1 MAIKSFFPNNI
12 LLSLVIFLI
21 VIPVFL
27 LALFFLNPISAF
39 VLLLLM
45 SITVLSFYLMGK
57 IKDND
62 SLNNKVI
69 KLQNIINDLDSQA
82 KLIIKN
88 DVELKLY
95 QQQIEEEVEKLTL
108 LKNLIISSVHILDK
122 EELFSQIS
130 QSVINTLGFKKGLLL
145 DLESLDVKVSVGFQQ
160 HEIDIAKE
168 TFKYKKENLR
178 GVHLVSP
185 KSEIYQHLTY
195 ELETKDILIAPINV
209 REKIDSIFMVGD
221 FLLTKKSKKSE
232 EAFLI
237 ICMYLSQCLNNIDLF
252 EGLYHTKDEL
262 EKRIKQRTSELVK
275 SLREIESISKT
286 KSDFIS
292 SVSHELR
299 TPLTSVKG
307 FSSLLVGEKFGKLPE
322 EAKKRLSKIDENVN
336 KLMAIVNTLLDISRI
351 ESGKMEVKM
360 VPTELTK
367 LIRDVADF
375 LGPQTSNSQIEL
387 SLELPNDITVYMDKN
402 LIERVFINL
411 INNAIKFTPRGGK
424 ITVGVKQ
431 ENTKAIVSIKDT
443 GCGIAKDDLGKVFQE
458 FFRVN
463 NPQTVS
469 AVGSGLGLSLVK
481 RIIDTHKEKIWVESE
496 VGKETTFY
504 FTLHLEKN
512 GQDKNINS

>member
-1 MAIKSFFPNNI
+1 MAIKSFFSNN
-12 LLSLVIFLI
+12 LLGLIIALI
-21 VIPVFL
+21 VVPVFL
-27 LALFFLNPISAF
+27 LALFFLDPISAF

-62 SLNNKVI
+62 SLNNKTME
-69 KLQNIINDLDSQA
+69 LQSTINDLDNQA

-88 DVELKLY
+88 DVELRLY
-95 QQQIEEEVEKLTL
+95 QQRIEEEVEKLTL
-108 LKNLIISSVHILDK
+108 IKNLIISSIHTLDK
-122 EELFSQIS
+122 EKLFSQIS
-130 QSVINTLGFKKGLLL
+130 QSVINTLGFRKGLLL
-145 DLESLDVKVSVGFQQ
+145 DFESLDTKVSVGFKQ
-160 HEIDIAKE
+160 HEIDIIKE
-168 TFKYKKENLR
+168 AFKYKKESLQE
-178 GVHLVSP
+178 VHLVSP

-195 ELETKDILIAPINV
+195 ELQIKDILIAPINV
-209 REKIDSIFMVGD
+209 RESIDSIFMVGD

-275 SLREIESISKT
+275 SLRDIESISKIKT
-286 KSDFIS
+286 DFIS

-307 FSSLLVGEKFGKLPE
+307 FSSLLVDEKFGKLPQ
-322 EAKKRLSKIDENVN
+322 EAKKRLSKIDQNVN

-351 ESGKMEVKM
+351 ESGKMEVKI
-360 VPTELTK
+360 VPAELTK

-375 LGPQTSNSQIEL
+375 LNPQTSDKQIEL
-387 SLELPNDITVYMDKN
+387 SLEIPDNMNVYMDKN

-411 INNAIKFTPRGGK
+411 INNAIKFTPQEGK

-431 ENTKAIVSIKDT
+431 ENNTAVVSVKDT
-443 GCGIAKDDLGKVFQE
+443 GCGISKDDLEKVFQE

-463 NPQTVS
+463 NPQTAS

-496 VGKETTFY
+496 VGKGTTFY
-504 FTLHLEKN
+504 FTLHLDKN
-512 GQDKNINS
+512 G